1 MDRRE
6 YKQMMEQIRPAPE
19 LMERVLAE
27 GQTERS
33 RPMKHRIRAAG
44 VAALAAALLMGT
56 ALAVNSGFLE
66 RYFKG
71 DLSVVEPYIQGGESV
86 SDGKFRLTL
95 DSAVV
100 DQYGLVAQVTLEAL
114 TDEGA
119 AWLIE
124 GADMPFQEQRTR
136 PQSTFNPRNVWLASA
151 DYAGE
156 QLSWRYCN
164 ASPKLEGEHS
174 YSYWEDISL
183 RTDRSVTTQLR
194 VEFDPNEME
203 EGLDTLWIG
212 VDCMG
217 PKYAIR
223 LPEVGSMGAVTVE
236 PECKILLNPEWDRS
250 ATVHLLEFGP
260 LSYKLVYSYG
270 EWEESWDTF
279 LQGEFFL
286 KLKDG
291 TRVLYAISKTGSR
304 IRGHNCYTSMVGGA
318 VTIGFGGSVGPEA
331 PIVLTGSAIGSNI
344 AQVFRLNYRD
354 TTLLLGCGAAG
365 ALAAI
370 FKAPVTGLI
379 FVLIA
384 AIILAMA
391 VTAHFVM
398 QVGTRH
404 GARRTVPD
412 FSGVKLDQ
420 AQRMARKYDLK
431 LHINDSLFVPAYEGG
446 IVLDQ
451 LPEGGVEVKPGRTVY
466 ITINSFR
473 QKMVPVPYVAGRSLR
488 QAKNMLEIAGL
499 EIDELVYRADMA
511 TNYVLD
517 EYCDGRPVAATS
529 KIEAELG
536 SGVTLYV
543 GVEGG
548 YGTTVVPRLVGFP
561 LKEAKGRL
569 WELGLNVG
577 KVDFDEGI
585 NLLNQKDARVYIQHP
600 TAERSAGLG
609 SRVDLRLTLDEK
621 KLAQHRAIAEKQ
633 AKEAAE
639 ERLQS
644 EREHADSLAQ
654 AEFERAAAGSAEEQ
668 PADEPAAAGNDEGFF
683 D

>member
-1 MDRRE
+1 MEKPQNYLSRLRRH
-6 YKQMMEQIRPAPE
+6 P
-19 LMERVLAE
+19 LLWNLA
-27 GQTERS
+27 
-33 RPMKHRIRAAG
+33 
-44 VAALAAALLMGT
+44 
-56 ALAVNSGFLE
+56 
-66 RYFKG
+66 
-71 DLSVVEPYIQGGESV
+71 
-86 SDGKFRLTL
+86 
-95 DSAVV
+95 
-100 DQYGLVAQVTLEAL
+100 
-114 TDEGA
+114 
-119 AWLIE
+119 
-124 GADMPFQEQRTR
+124 
-136 PQSTFNPRNVWLASA
+136 
-151 DYAGE
+151 
-156 QLSWRYCN
+156 
-164 ASPKLEGEHS
+164 
-174 YSYWEDISL
+174 
-183 RTDRSVTTQLR
+183 
-194 VEFDPNEME
+194 
-203 EGLDTLWIG
+203 
-212 VDCMG
+212 
-217 PKYAIR
+217 
-223 LPEVGSMGAVTVE
+223 
-236 PECKILLNPEWDRS
+236 
-250 ATVHLLEFGP
+250 
-260 LSYKLVYSYG
+260 
-270 EWEESWDTF
+270 
-279 LQGEFFL
+279 
-286 KLKDG
+286 
-291 TRVLYAISKTGSR
+291 
-304 IRGHNCYTSMVGGA
+304 
-318 VTIGFGGSVGPEA
+318 
-331 PIVLTGSAIGSNI
+331 
-344 AQVFRLNYRD
+344 
-354 TTLLLGCGAAG
+354 
-365 ALAAI
+365 
-370 FKAPVTGLI
+370 
-379 FVLIA
+379 LIA

-391 VTAHFVM
+391 VAAHILM
-398 QVGTRH
+398 QLGTRH

-412 FSGVKLDQ
+412 LSGVQLDQ
-420 AQRMARKYDLK
+420 AQRIARKHDLQ

-499 EIDELVYRADMA
+499 EIAELVYRPDIA
-511 TNYVLD
+511 TNYVLE
-517 EYCDGRPVAATS
+517 EYCDKKQVTPTTRM
-529 KIEAELG
+529 EAEMG

-543 GVEGG
+543 GVEEG

-654 AEFERAAAGSAEEQ
+654 AEFERAAAGTAEEQ